1 MQTNELR
8 ETKLKCEWNELVFK
22 FDQNREFEKYKLNR
36 VLSQPDV
43 SIMNIKKQKIEL
55 RKKVL
60 SDRDQMSTADIT
72 RASAVISSEIFDLEP
87 FKDARVIAAYMS
99 FGSEFLTDGFVDES
113 LRLGKILVL
122 PRVDKVSGSLSFH
135 KWNGEI
141 NQLSEGRW
149 GIREPNP
156 LICELIQV
164 SMIDFV
170 LVPGVAFTNDGFRLG
185 YGGGYYDRTLEGLRA
200 RGPVL
205 AIGFAF
211 NAQQAD
217 ALPLEPTD
225 QPLDMIVTE
234 DRIVPLSH

>member
-1 MQTNELR
+1 
-8 ETKLKCEWNELVFK
+8 
-22 FDQNREFEKYKLNR
+22 
-36 VLSQPDV
+36 
-43 SIMNIKKQKIEL
+43 MNIKKQKIEL

-60 SDRDQMSTADIT
+60 SDRDQMSTAEII
-72 RASAVISSEIFDLEP
+72 RASAVISSEIFALEP

-185 YGGGYYDRTLEGLRA
+185 YGGGYYDNVISKLTSGA
-200 RGPVL
+200 TAV
-205 AIGFAF
+205 AAAF
-211 NAQQAD
+211 SLQLVSS
-217 ALPLEPTD
+217 LPRENHDLGVD
-225 QPLDMIVTE
+225 ILI
-234 DRIVPLSH
+234 SA

>member
-1 MQTNELR
+1 
-8 ETKLKCEWNELVFK
+8 
-22 FDQNREFEKYKLNR
+22 
-36 VLSQPDV
+36 
-43 SIMNIKKQKIEL
+43 MNIKKQKIEL

-60 SDRDQMSTADIT
+60 SDRDQMSTAEIT
-72 RASAVISSEIFDLEP
+72 RASAVISSEIFALEP
-87 FKDARVIAAYMS
+87 FQEARVIAAYMS
-99 FGSEFLTDGFVDES
+99 FGSEFLTDAFVDES

-170 LVPGVAFTNDGFRLG
+170 LVPGVAFTNQGFRLG
-185 YGGGYYDRTLEGLRA
+185 YGGGYYDNVISKLTSGA
-200 RGPVL
+200 TAV
-205 AIGFAF
+205 AAAF
-211 NAQQAD
+211 SLQLVSS
-217 ALPLEPTD
+217 LPRENHDLGVD
-225 QPLDMIVTE
+225 ILI
-234 DRIVPLSH
+234 SA